1 MQPNPAAPPSLPYT
15 GCVRRAWTVILVVVL
30 GLAAWAVYANILSDD
45 TAVRAQ
51 AEAVARDKAGCGKD
65 CKLSRMEG
73 SRGLLNEQIQFT
85 FDVPGKSPTGDK
97 GAVLVEC
104 KRAYLA
110 FGAYRCR

>member
-1 MQPNPAAPPSLPYT
+1 
-15 GCVRRAWTVILVVVL
+15 VRRLWTIVLVVVL
-30 GLAAWAVYANILSDD
+30 GLSGWMAYSNLMSDD

-51 AEAVARDKAGCGKD
+51 AEGVAREKAGCGKD

-85 FDVPGKSPTGDK
+85 FDKAT
-97 GAVLVEC
+97 VLVEC

-110 FGAYRCR
+110 FGAYSCH